1 MVLELE
7 LTPDAESWI
16 NTVNKGGKDFQYKW
30 SLADCSLLARCIN
43 LDPALDSMI
52 ADRIL
57 TGEIPMPIRTWTSQQ
72 QMVTAADFN
81 VTMTRGVSRLATV
94 VMTYTKEN
102 GDDEKESNTLYFPAD
117 SQEAVEVQFTF
128 GTKKVP
134 TRPTRGCKELY
145 YRGKQALCVSAT
157 SPHVYNMS
165 YQNYVHDSHFQ
176 AFDTEALCG
185 QVEFSGMNLR
195 GGQQIFFQAKN
206 MGHNGIPEVPAT
218 GGGAAA
224 GGTDA
229 IPAVPPTHPNKALLH
244 LNYQAM
250 LVMDSSGVTLLE

>member
-1 MVLELE
+1 
-7 LTPDAESWI
+7 
-16 NTVNKGGKDFQYKW
+16 
-30 SLADCSLLARCIN
+30 
-43 LDPALDSMI
+43 
-52 ADRIL
+52 
-57 TGEIPMPIRTWTSQQ
+57 MPIRTWTSQQ
-72 QMVTAADFN
+72 QMVTNSDFN

-94 VMTYTKEN
+94 VMTYTKAEQPE
-102 GDDEKESNTLYFPAD
+102 DDQKESNVLYFPTD
-117 SQEAVEVQFTF
+117 SQEEVEVQFTF

-176 AFDTEALCG
+176 AFDTEALCSM
-185 QVEFSGMNLR
+185 VEYSGMNLR

-206 MGHNGIPEVPAT
+206 LGHNGEPEV
-218 GGGAAA
+218 GGGDAN

-229 IPAVPPTHPNKALLH
+229 IPATHPKKALLH

-250 LVMDSSGVTLLE
+250 VVMDSSGVTLLE

>member
-1 MVLELE
+1 
-7 LTPDAESWI
+7 
-16 NTVNKGGKDFQYKW
+16 
-30 SLADCSLLARCIN
+30 
-43 LDPALDSMI
+43 
-52 ADRIL
+52 
-57 TGEIPMPIRTWTSQQ
+57 
-72 QMVTAADFN
+72 
-81 VTMTRGVSRLATV
+81 
-94 VMTYTKEN
+94 MTYTKASAAE
-102 GDDEKESNTLYFPAD
+102 DDQKESNVLYFPTD
-117 SQEAVEVQFTF
+117 SQEEVEVQFTF

-134 TRPTRGCKELY
+134 TRPTRSCKELY

-165 YQNYVHDSHFQ
+165 YQNYVHDAHFQ

-185 QVEFSGMNLR
+185 QVEYSGMNLR

-206 MGHNGIPEVPAT
+206 LGHNGIPAQPAT

-229 IPAVPPTHPNKALLH
+229 TDAIPASHPNKAILH

-250 LVMDSSGVTLLE
+250 VVMDSSGVTLLE